1 MKHSDCLEFV
11 IIGAVCAMVHFLLG
25 GSAHEACTDGFRL
38 IGICT
43 ILRAACDL
51 IEQLRR

>member
-1 MKHSDCLEFV
+1 MKHSDCLEFA
-11 IIGAVCAMVHFLLG
+11 IIGVVCAIVHFLLSA
-25 GSAHEACTDGFRL
+25 SAHEACTHGFRL

-51 IEQLRR
+51 IERLRQ

>member
-1 MKHSDCLEFV
+1 MKRSDCLEFV
-11 IIGAVCAMVHFLLG
+11 IIAVACGIVHFMMG
-25 GSAHEACTDGFRL
+25 GSAVESCAKAFRL

-51 IEQLRR
+51 IERLRR